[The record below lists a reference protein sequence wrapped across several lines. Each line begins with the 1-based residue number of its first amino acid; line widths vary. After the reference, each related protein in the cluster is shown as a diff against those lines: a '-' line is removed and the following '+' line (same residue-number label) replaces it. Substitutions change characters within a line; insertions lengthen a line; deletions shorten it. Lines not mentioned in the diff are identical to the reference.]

1 MKLLNKKTLSVA
13 LAGVMALS
21 SLTLGSV
28 SALAADANDFATAV
42 NEGTNNIVSTKVKF
56 TPSQTANYNIALTT
70 TKDGKSVRASYEY
83 SSDINELD
91 YDDEYSYAVSS
102 QSFDTIKEN
111 TVADTIVGYD
121 KDDNPIKKAT
131 GTTAE
136 YIYSPAQ
143 TTEKLIAGTTYYF
156 ELAETS
162 VGNGISS
169 ALTITKDDFKY
180 SFIEANSDIT
190 YVSYYNYN
198 SSTNDYDA
206 VKTTSYVT
214 TGMNVTVDGYVG
226 SGKNVYVPA
235 GYMGYAVK
243 EAKINAVGVANKK
256 IKSVSIPEGVEKI
269 GGMSDMY
276 ALKSVSLPSTLKTID
291 SYTFAGDHA
300 LTGRLV
306 IPANVEEVG
315 NYAYYDT
322 GYASVQVLG
331 ADTIFGEYAL
341 GYNEVLNEAT
351 ANPTD
356 TTSAPVEKF
365 IIVAPAASQATTYA
379 VQNNFAAYD
388 PANCIAGNHPYEVT
402 KVVAATVFAKGSV
415 TSTCPVCGST
425 VKTTSKKKT
434 FKISS
439 VKSSKKKTIVV
450 KAAKQN
456 EMTGYQL
463 QYSTSSKFTKKT
475 TKTVKVAT
483 TKALSKTV
491 SGLKSGKK
499 YYVRVRAYKVANNKT
514 VNSAW
519 TTTKSVKVK

>member
-42 NEGTNNIVSTKVKF
+42 NEGTNNIVATKVKF
-56 TPSQTANYNIALTT
+56 TPSKTANYNIALTT
-70 TKDGKSVRASYEY
+70 TKNGKSAKASYEY

-91 YDDEYSYAVSS
+91 YDSEYSNTVSS
-102 QSFDTIKEN
+102 ESFETLKEN

-131 GTTAE
+131 GTTEE

-143 TTEKLIAGTTYYF
+143 TTAKLIAGTTYYF
-156 ELAETS
+156 ELAENS

-169 ALTITKDDFKY
+169 ALTINKDDFKY
-180 SFIEANSDIT
+180 SFIEAKSDIT

-198 SSTNDYDA
+198 SSTNNYDA
-206 VKTTSYVT
+206 VKDTSYVT
-214 TGMNVTVDGYVG
+214 TGMNVTVDGYIG
-226 SGKNVYVPA
+226 SSKNVYVPA

-243 EAKINAVGVANKK
+243 EANINAVGVANKK
-256 IKSVSIPEGVEKI
+256 IESVSIPEGVEKI

-291 SYTFAGDHA
+291 SYAFACDHA

-306 IPANVEEVG
+306 IPANVEKVG
-315 NYAYYDT
+315 DYAFYDT
-322 GYASVQVLG
+322 GYSSVQVLG
-331 ADTIFGEYAL
+331 ANTTFGEYAL

-365 IIVAPAASQATTYA
+365 IIVAPAASEATTYA

-388 PANCIAGNHPYEVT
+388 PANCVSGNHPYEVT
-402 KVVAATVFAKGSV
+402 KVAATVFAKGSV
-415 TSTCPVCGST
+415 TSTCPVCGNT

-439 VKSSKKKTIVV
+439 VKSSKKKTIVI
-450 KAAKQN
+450 KAAKQK
-456 EMTGYQL
+456 EMAGYKV
-463 QYSTSSKFTKKT
+463 QYSTSKKFTKKT

-483 TKALSKTV
+483 KKALKKTV
-491 SGLKSGKK
+491 KGLKSGKK
-499 YYVRVRAYKVANNKT
+499 YYVRVRAYKVANGKT
-514 VNSAW
+514 VYSAW
-519 TTTKSVKVK
+519 TKTKSVKVK